1 MTCMFRLS
9 CALLDLL
16 AVSVV
21 RLHDL
26 VCAHKV
32 TKKQLTAKAVRGNRR
47 RCLSGWVWGGLAGSC
62 VSRFFVQ
69 ILPQCRFTGS
79 WTWLINCR
87 YTFFGVM
94 ESVAGDETQ
103 TDTHTHTHTGTHTH
117 TRTHTDVHVWSCS
130 QRPAVLLSRDPEDE
144 KHRTKRKT
152 DRDTDHLTGGFFDQQ
167 GYVCFLDGQLQIRP
181 LVLVSSYL
189 FFEGSSAFVCMPFGA
204 WYTCALRV
212 CGSKLCNEKGKLYF
226 HRPKFIS
233 NNLRYAGRKMT
244 WACNTCVYMSL
255 TCADTAALLLVPETL
270 TCELCVLKIT
280 G

>member
-1 MTCMFRLS
+1 MTCMFWLP

-16 AVSVV
+16 AVSVE

-32 TKKQLTAKAVRGNRR
+32 TRKTTYCKSSKGESQALLVWVGVGWSCGELCKPFFCANFAPMPVYRLLNVADQLPLHIF
-47 RCLSGWVWGGLAGSC
+47 RCNGVSGGRWDAD
-62 VSRFFVQ
+62 R
-69 ILPQCRFTGS
+69 
-79 WTWLINCR
+79 
-87 YTFFGVM
+87 
-94 ESVAGDETQ
+94 
-103 TDTHTHTHTGTHTH
+103 HTHTHTYTY
-117 TRTHTDVHVWSCS
+117 RRSCLKLQS
-130 QRPAVLLSRDPEDE
+130 EASGSALQRSWGWKTQDKE
-144 KHRTKRKT
+144 K
-152 DRDTDHLTGGFFDQQ
+152 DRQRHWPSDWRLFSTNK

-212 CGSKLCNEKGKLYF
+212 CGSKLCNEKGKFYF

>member
-1 MTCMFRLS
+1 MTCMFRLP

-26 VCAHKV
+26 
-32 TKKQLTAKAVRGNRR
+32 TKSQKKTTYCKSSKGGIAGAA
-47 RCLSGWVWGGLAGSC
+47 CLGGWWGGLAGSC

-69 ILPQCRFTGS
+69 NLPQCRFTGS

-103 TDTHTHTHTGTHTH
+103 TDTHTRAAHTHTH
-117 TRTHTDVHVWSCS
+117 VHIQTFMSEAAVRGQRFCS
-130 QRPAVLLSRDPEDE
+130 PEILKMKNTGQRERQTE
-144 KHRTKRKT
+144 T
-152 DRDTDHLTGGFFDQQ
+152 LTIWLEAFLDQQ
-167 GYVCFLDGQLQIRP
+167 RLCLLPRRTTSNPTRSSWFP
-181 LVLVSSYL
+181 LTY